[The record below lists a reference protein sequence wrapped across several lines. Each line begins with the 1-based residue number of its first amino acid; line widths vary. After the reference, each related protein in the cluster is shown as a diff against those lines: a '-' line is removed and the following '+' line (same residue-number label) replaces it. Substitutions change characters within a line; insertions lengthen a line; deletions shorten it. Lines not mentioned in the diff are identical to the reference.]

1 MRIRVIPSELSTL
14 ASRWRQVAHG
24 LEEVEGQVQRAWN
37 SLDWEVRQTAGLE
50 AQVIQARRQALAL
63 REEALRLARFLE
75 ERAAAFEQADQEGSH
90 LLGQTTARWMA
101 LAGGPQAFR
110 LPPALSFPTARVR
123 PYLRLGN
130 LTGGPA
136 PRWDLLRVEPG
147 ERRALL
153 EWGADTLISRLE
165 PLGLLKDLLDVARL
179 PAWQRRVDE
188 ARRAWETALRRS
200 GSRSPQAQ
208 EAYRRYVET
217 MIFEMPL
224 LGDRARALVALL
236 NILGRMHPV
245 E

>member
-1 MRIRVIPSELSTL
+1 MARILVVPERMLDLSQQMRREADRLREIESSLGRALG
-14 ASRWRQVAHG
+14 G
-24 LEEVEGQVQRAWN
+24 LEWEVRHRSNVEGQVQAAR
-37 SLDWEVRQTAGLE
+37 G
-50 AQVIQARRQALAL
+50 QARALAE
-63 REEALRLARFLE
+63 RAEQMARFLA
-75 ERAAAFEQADQEGSH
+75 ERATAFQQADAEGAQS
-90 LLGQTTARWMA
+90 LGAVTE
-101 LAGGPQAFR
+101 
-110 LPPALSFPTARVR
+110 
-123 PYLRLGN
+123 PYLRSVP
-130 LTGGPA
+130 TPVPTPSPPPGPS
-136 PRWDLLRVEPG
+136 PWDLVRIEPWEQRV
-147 ERRALL
+147 LL

-188 ARRAWETALRRS
+188 ARQAWETALRRS

-208 EAYRRYVET
+208 EAYGRYVET